1 MHFLI
6 GPEKVLDTLK
16 KCIEWKNDNSIKAAK
31 LPLNIFIDF
40 VKLRILPKNDS
51 AQNAFHAFLKN
62 TNDLKAEGKLEAWIE
77 IGIDVGLE
85 QIPNL
90 ENDLIE
96 KYEKVEGFY
105 KAVLKE
111 QKAAEQSK
119 IKEVPEP
126 VELQEVVEEEDD
138 DDQSEDDQEESIPDI
153 QKPIIVPW
161 DFSDVAQYALDH
173 AILFSKTIHG
183 QIFLLHI
190 TKSDKEIEQASHVLD
205 QIAKETQKKSK
216 ILPHVM
222 VQTGNI
228 FKSITK
234 IANDNHAKFVIMGTH
249 GIKGMQKFTG
259 SFALKVIAGTNTPF
273 IVVQEPPQKDTIKN
287 ILFPVDNTK
296 ENKQKLK
303 QARILAKYYSDL
315 KFYLTM
321 PEKISSDHTKHII
334 KNNIGY
340 ITHFFKQNM
349 IDYEI
354 VNVADTESFSDATL
368 KFAAENNPDL
378 IVILTT
384 KNINFQDY
392 VLGAEEQK
400 IIANPYKVPVMCV
413 NPMKIKYSGVGVTSM
428 TY

>member
-6 GPEKVLDTLK
+6 SPEKVLDTLK
-16 KCIEWKNDNSIKAAK
+16 KCIEWKNDRSIKSAK

-51 AQNAFHAFLKN
+51 AQNAFHTFFKN
-62 TNDLKAEGKLEAWIE
+62 PHDLKSEGKLEAWIE
-77 IGIDVGLE
+77 IGIDVGVE

-90 ENDLIE
+90 EKDLKE
-96 KYEKVEGFY
+96 RYEKVEGFY
-105 KAVLKE
+105 KSVLLE
-111 QKAAEQSK
+111 QKAAENPE
-119 IKEVPEP
+119 IEDVKEEI
-126 VELQEVVEEEDD
+126 EEHEEQFDEQQQLEED
-138 DDQSEDDQEESIPDI
+138 QEASIPDI

-161 DFSDVAQYALDH
+161 DFSDVAQFALDH
-173 AILFSKTIHG
+173 AVLLSKTISG

-190 TKSDKEIEQASHVLD
+190 TKSDKEIGQATTDLNI
-205 QIAKETQKKSK
+205 IANATFKKDK
-216 ILPHVM
+216 IKPHVI

-228 FKSITK
+228 FKTITQV
-234 IANDNHAKFVIMGTH
+234 ANDNHAKFVIMGTH

-273 IVVQEPPQKDTIKN
+273 IVVQEPPQKETIKT

-303 QARILAKYYSDL
+303 QARILARYYKL

-321 PEKISSDHTKHII
+321 PEKILSEHIKNII
-334 KNNIGY
+334 KANITFA
-340 ITHFFKQNM
+340 THFFKQNQ

-354 VNVADTESFSDATL
+354 VKVTDTDSFSEATL
-368 KFAAENNPDL
+368 KFAAENKPDL

-392 VLGAEEQK
+392 VLGADEQR
-400 IIANPYKVPVMCV
+400 IIANPSKIPVMCV
-413 NPMKIKYSGVGVTSM
+413 NPMKIAYGGSPTSM